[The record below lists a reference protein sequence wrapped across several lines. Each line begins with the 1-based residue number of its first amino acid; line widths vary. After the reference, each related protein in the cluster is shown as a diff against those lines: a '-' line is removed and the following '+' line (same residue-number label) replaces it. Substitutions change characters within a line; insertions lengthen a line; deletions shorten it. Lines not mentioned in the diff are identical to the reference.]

1 MRTTHQISRE
11 SVFLDVGF
19 TKEPAVYVTPFA
31 QKPPTL
37 KNWQAGCGAVEPYNN
52 TTIWYKFSKLAYKQ
66 DPKT

>member
-1 MRTTHQISRE
+1 MNTKHKALFSHALINATRIGWIADRIVAMRTTHQISRE

-37 KNWQAGCGAVEPYNN
+37 KN
-52 TTIWYKFSKLAYKQ
+52 
-66 DPKT
+66 